1 MPTYRTPTGWMHL
14 KMAKGKAPA
23 PCAARVSLGGTST
36 TFRCCAISSFLCD
49 YVGFSGQ
56 TCDAP
61 LCEQHAHQTGPDRH
75 LCPEHAP
82 KVTAGAEC
90 DAEPGLF

>member
-23 PCAARVSLGGTST
+23 PCAARIPNGSAIVGST
-36 TFRCCAISSFLCD
+36 MRCCAISSFLCD
-49 YVGFSGQ
+49 HLGLDGK

-61 LCEQHAHQTGPDRH
+61 LCEEHATQTGPDRH
-75 LCPEHAP
+75 LCPLHVEQQR
-82 KVTAGAEC
+82 
-90 DAEPGLF
+90 